1 MEFRILTVGDV
12 VGASGAHYV
21 CKRLRK
27 LKQAHNIDFCIV
39 DGENSAMVGIHPE
52 QADLL
57 FDAGADVIT
66 LGNHAFSQRTIL
78 PMAEDCPYLLRP
90 ENFSPLSPGR
100 GWGVYD
106 TKAGPLAVIVLVG
119 RVSMNYT
126 PDNPFLAA
134 ERLLRKLDAK
144 MILVEI
150 HAEATSEKLA
160 MGLHLDG
167 KVSAVFGT
175 HTHVPTADLQILP
188 KGTGYVTDLGMT
200 GPRHSVLG
208 VRPELSIARFRGE
221 LTGRY
226 EPAPGPCKL
235 EGAVFTIDSG
245 TGRCIRTERVFLHD

>member
-12 VGASGAHYV
+12 VGAVGAHYF
-21 CKRLRK
+21 CRRLRE
-27 LKQAHNIDFCIV
+27 LKRTYGVDFCIV
-39 DGENSAMVGIHPE
+39 DGENAANVGIHPE
-52 QADLL
+52 QADRL

-66 LGNHAFSQRTIL
+66 LGNHAFSQRGIV
-78 PMAEDCPYLLRP
+78 PMTEDCPYILRP
-90 ENFSPLSPGR
+90 ANYSPLAPGR
-100 GWGVYD
+100 GWGVFD
-106 TKAGPLAVIVLVG
+106 TKAGPLAIIVLQG
-119 RVSMNYT
+119 RVAMDYT

-134 ERLLRKLDAK
+134 ERILKGIDAS

-188 KGTGYVTDLGMT
+188 GGTGYVTDLGMT

-235 EGAVFTIDSG
+235 EGAVFTVDSA
-245 TGRCIRTERVFLHD
+245 TGKCIGTERVFLHD

>member
-12 VGASGAHYV
+12 VASAGVHYL
-21 CKRLRK
+21 CKRLRN
-27 LKQAHNIDFCIV
+27 LKRNHSIDFCIV
-39 DGENSAMVGIHPE
+39 NGENSAVVGIHPE
-52 QADLL
+52 QADRL

-66 LGNHAFSQRTIL
+66 LGNHAFSQRTIV
-78 PMAEDCPYLLRP
+78 PMAEDCPYILRP
-90 ENFSPLSPGR
+90 ANYSPLASGR
-100 GWGVYD
+100 GWGIFD
-106 TKAGPLAVIVLVG
+106 TKAGPLAVIVLQG
-119 RVSMNYT
+119 RVAMDYT

-134 ERLLRKLDAK
+134 ERILKQIDAK

-160 MGLHLDG
+160 MGLHLDS

-188 KGTGYVTDLGMT
+188 GGTGYVTDLGMT

-208 VRPELSIARFRGE
+208 VKPEISIARFRGE
-221 LTGRY
+221 LTGRF

-235 EGAVFTIDSG
+235 EGAIFTVDSD
-245 TGRCIRTERVFLHD
+245 TGRCTATERVFLHD

>member
-12 VGASGAHYV
+12 VGAVGAHYF
-21 CKRLRK
+21 CRHLREMKRTYGV
-27 LKQAHNIDFCIV
+27 DFCIV
-39 DGENSAMVGIHPE
+39 DGENAANIGIHPE
-52 QADLL
+52 QADRL

-66 LGNHAFSQRTIL
+66 LGNHAFSQRGIV
-78 PMAEDCPYLLRP
+78 PMTEDCPYILRP
-90 ENFSPLSPGR
+90 ANYSPLAPGR
-100 GWGVYD
+100 GWGVFD
-106 TKAGPLAVIVLVG
+106 TKAGPLAIVVLQG
-119 RVSMNYT
+119 RVAMDYT

-134 ERLLRKLDAK
+134 ERILKGIDAS

-188 KGTGYVTDLGMT
+188 GGTGYVTDLGMT

-235 EGAVFTIDSG
+235 EGAVFTIDSA
-245 TGRCIRTERVFLHD
+245 TGKCIGTERVFLHD